1 MRTPEE
7 IRAFSEIDVELGTIT
22 PPVMIADGPPQGPEP
37 PPPPPPPPPTP
48 REPDE

>member
-1 MRTPEE
+1 MRTEDTRESFCQPD
-7 IRAFSEIDVELGTIT
+7 IELGTIT